1 MCYKY
6 TVNNVYA
13 FLLLNKLKQC
23 TTKLLNISSTKKEQ
37 PFIQKK
43 NYYFLFFISGTARGT
58 EVNSLLDVISEWG
71 GE

>member
-1 MCYKY
+1 MWYKY
-6 TVNNVYA
+6 TVNNVNA

-43 NYYFLFFISGTARGT
+43 IITSSFSLVVQQGVQRLTAY
-58 EVNSLLDVISEWG
+58 
-71 GE
+71 